1 VAASDMARGKNIPGL
16 PNSPTLAGKA
26 YLTKQSTR
34 SPRDLAMEKDQ
45 SKLPRIL
52 KVSCQEARLDTKKHA
67 ADSEMSWERQA
78 DPDLDSQLKETNKKG
93 DATKCSD

>member
-1 VAASDMARGKNIPGL
+1 VAASDMARERTSQEL

-34 SPRDLAMEKDQ
+34 SPRDLAVEKDQ
-45 SKLPRIL
+45 SKLPRIS
-52 KVSCQEARLDTKKHA
+52 KVSCQEAQLDTKKHA

-78 DPDLDSQLKETNKKG
+78 
-93 DATKCSD
+93 